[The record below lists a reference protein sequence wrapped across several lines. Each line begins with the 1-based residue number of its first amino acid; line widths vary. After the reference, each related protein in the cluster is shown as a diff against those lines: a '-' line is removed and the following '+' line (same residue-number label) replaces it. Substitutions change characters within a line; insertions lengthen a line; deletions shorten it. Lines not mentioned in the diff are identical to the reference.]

1 MFLPSP
7 RNSVTAQIS
16 LLDRVKCRTLLTP
29 NPRPPAVN
37 AILTAHEI
45 RVVEVPNVE
54 WLLENLH
61 RVFPYGKT
69 FPKALTEPFFTV

>member
-29 NPRPPAVN
+29 NPRPPAVTTLV
-37 AILTAHEI
+37 AVHKI
-45 RVVEVPNVE
+45 RVVEVPNVD
-54 WLLENLH
+54 WLLDRAH
-61 RVFPYGKT
+61 QAFPYGKT
-69 FPKALTEPFFTV
+69 FSKALTEPFFTV

>member
-7 RNSVTAQIS
+7 RNSVIAQIS

-37 AILTAHEI
+37 AILTAHDI
-45 RVVEVPNVE
+45 RVVEVPDVD
-54 WLLENLH
+54 WLLEKLH
-61 RVFPYGKT
+61 QVFPYGKT

>member
-16 LLDRVKCRTLLTP
+16 LLERVKCRKLLTP
-29 NPRPPAVN
+29 NPRPPAVTS
-37 AILTAHEI
+37 ILAAHEI

-54 WLLENLH
+54 WILDNTH
-61 RVFPYGKT
+61 QAFPYGKT
-69 FPKALTEPFFTV
+69 FRKALTEPFFTV